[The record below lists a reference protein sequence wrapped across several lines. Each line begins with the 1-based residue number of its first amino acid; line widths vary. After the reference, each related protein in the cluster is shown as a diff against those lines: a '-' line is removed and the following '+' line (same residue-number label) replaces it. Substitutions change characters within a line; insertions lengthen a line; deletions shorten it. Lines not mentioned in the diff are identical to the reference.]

1 MKVNGIKVKAVWG
14 QISAVQADAYVVP
27 EYPDHVSSTPMI
39 NDIIAGGAQYGFDV
53 FKRHLSLGSLNMC
66 SAILSVAN
74 GGNSRYL
81 IHSDVLGGP
90 AEKLASNIEDAMSA
104 VMTIARPQKEMIT
117 SMAMPLI
124 GFGEFGSLSATAAAI
139 ALLSGINNLALLN
152 NFVEISL
159 DLIPKICYNIHI
171 KQRNKCNETR
181 FSRAI
186 KKVISRRIEKS
197 FE

>member
-66 SAILSVAN
+66 SAVLSVAN

-81 IHSDVLGGP
+81 IHSVVLGGP

-117 SMAMPLI
+117 SMAIPLI

-139 ALLSGINNLALLN
+139 ALLSGINNFN
-152 NFVEISL
+152 RKHYIKEI
-159 DLIPKICYNIHI
+159 KIVIAASPEAVDEVNRVI
-171 KQRNKCNETR
+171 KCGEYINSEY
-181 FSRAI
+181 
-186 KKVISRRIEKS
+186 
-197 FE
+197 

>member
-66 SAILSVAN
+66 SAVLSVAN

-81 IHSDVLGGP
+81 IHSVVLGGP

-104 VMTIARPQKEMIT
+104 VMTIALLSALASLALCQQRRPQLPFCRELTI
-117 SMAMPLI
+117 LI
-124 GFGEFGSLSATAAAI
+124 ENIILKKLKLSLPQAR
-139 ALLSGINNLALLN
+139 
-152 NFVEISL
+152 
-159 DLIPKICYNIHI
+159 
-171 KQRNKCNETR
+171 KQSTK
-181 FSRAI
+181 
-186 KKVISRRIEKS
+186 
-197 FE
+197 